1 MIVDLVIYL
10 GGEFNEQMETN
21 EKMVLNT
28 SLCHGGESWKC
39 ELYKDSFNF
48 HCYTNYGTFDIITLV
63 QEVMNLSFTEAIE
76 FIEEYFHLGIN
87 FQRGFGRP
95 KKKEV
100 PIRKPIKKEVDFNE
114 QLPEYDGSILNTFI
128 NYKPVEWIYEGIS
141 VETMEKYGIRY
152 SIENNSIII
161 PHRDKD
167 GRLVGIRERNLD
179 KRQVEVLGRKYTPY
193 TSFAHRL
200 TYKHRLSMN
209 AYGIDKNKEAISEY
223 KKCIIFEAEK
233 SVLKMDSVWNNNPS
247 VAVGGSS
254 VSLYQLNLL
263 KELGVKDIYLSFDKE
278 EGIKWEQ
285 KLDKICKRIY
295 DFGFNVFIIEDVEG
309 KYLDLKDSPIDKG
322 EFVFLE
328 LYKNARKYN

>member
-1 MIVDLVIYL
+1 M
-10 GGEFNEQMETN
+10 
-21 EKMVLNT
+21 
-28 SLCHGGESWKC
+28 SLFDFVMTMNNCTFAES
-39 ELYKDSFNF
+39 
-48 HCYTNYGTFDIITLV
+48 V
-63 QEVMNLSFTEAIE
+63 QFLES
-76 FIEEYFHLGIN
+76 YFHIGMN

-95 KKKEV
+95 KREETE
-100 PIRKPIKKEVDFNE
+100 IKPYVRKEVDFNE

-141 VETMEKYGIRY
+141 VETMEKYEIRY

-179 KRQVEVLGRKYTPY
+179 RRQVEVLGRKYTPY
-193 TSFAHRL
+193 TSFTHRL

-209 AYGIDKNKEAISEY
+209 AYGIDKNKEVISEY

-278 EGIKWEQ
+278 EGEKWEQ

>member
-1 MIVDLVIYL
+1 MYKEYKIFVCYSSC
-10 GGEFNEQMETN
+10 G
-21 EKMVLNT
+21 
-28 SLCHGGESWKC
+28 SLSLFDFVMTMNNCTFAES
-39 ELYKDSFNF
+39 
-48 HCYTNYGTFDIITLV
+48 V
-63 QEVMNLSFTEAIE
+63 QFLES
-76 FIEEYFHLGIN
+76 YFHIGMN

-95 KKKEV
+95 KREE
-100 PIRKPIKKEVDFNE
+100 IEIKPYVRKEVDFNE

-128 NYKPVEWIYEGIS
+128 NYKPIEWIYEGIS

-179 KRQVEVLGRKYTPY
+179 RRQVEVLGRKYVPY

-223 KKCIIFEAEK
+223 KKCIIYEAEK

>member
-1 MIVDLVIYL
+1 M
-10 GGEFNEQMETN
+10 
-21 EKMVLNT
+21 
-28 SLCHGGESWKC
+28 SLFDFVMTMNNCTFAES
-39 ELYKDSFNF
+39 
-48 HCYTNYGTFDIITLV
+48 V
-63 QEVMNLSFTEAIE
+63 QFLES
-76 FIEEYFHLGIN
+76 YFHIGMN

-95 KKKEV
+95 KREE
-100 PIRKPIKKEVDFNE
+100 IEIKPYVRKEVDFNE

-128 NYKPVEWIYEGIS
+128 NYKPIEWIYEGIS

-233 SVLKMDSVWNNNPS
+233 SVLKMDTIYGNNPS

>member
-1 MIVDLVIYL
+1 M
-10 GGEFNEQMETN
+10 
-21 EKMVLNT
+21 
-28 SLCHGGESWKC
+28 SLFDFVMTMNNCTFVESIQFL
-39 ELYKDSFNF
+39 ES
-48 HCYTNYGTFDIITLV
+48 
-63 QEVMNLSFTEAIE
+63 
-76 FIEEYFHLGIN
+76 YFHIGMN

-95 KKKEV
+95 KREE
-100 PIRKPIKKEVDFNE
+100 IEIKPYVRKEVDFNE

-179 KRQVEVLGRKYTPY
+179 RRQVEVLGRKYVPY

-285 KLDKICKRIY
+285 KLDKICKRSY